1 LKFLEKIKYI
11 TWFISDP
18 RISATR
24 ALFYRD
30 AISKAITPPHHNNTM
45 SVQTQETRI
54 ILAIEAIRTSRKMS
68 RRHAAKI
75 YNVPETSLRNRMNGI
90 TPKAEKRNAQ
100 HNLTQSE
107 EEAIVKHVL
116 DLDLRGFPPRIDSV
130 EDMANLLL
138 TTRHAKRVGKQWP
151 YRFI

>member
-1 LKFLEKIKYI
+1 
-11 TWFISDP
+11 
-18 RISATR
+18 
-24 ALFYRD
+24 
-30 AISKAITPPHHNNTM
+30 M

-75 YNVPETSLRNRMNGI
+75 YNVPETSLRNRMNRI

-116 DLDLRGFPPRIDSV
+116 DLDS
-130 EDMANLLL
+130 
-138 TTRHAKRVGKQWP
+138 
-151 YRFI
+151 